1 MFDNKRGPWVNV
13 GFIGIFFAIAIS
25 MFIVYLNQKQF
36 KTINQNASF
45 TITNNK
51 NISRDFEK
59 LRSTKTYT
67 RSAESKLNSAIAE
80 KSAEIEAVNLNSK
93 TTKNMV
99 NSKNNKKSSDN
110 GMLNHLKKELQHQVN
125 LMPHPTSN

>member
-1 MFDNKRGPWVNV
+1 MFDNKRSHWVTV

-25 MFIVYLNQKQF
+25 MFTGYLNQEQF

-45 TITNNK
+45 KVTNNK

-59 LRSTKTYT
+59 LRNTTTYT
-67 RSAESKLNSAIAE
+67 RSAEAKLNSAIAE
-80 KSAEIEAVNLNSK
+80 KSAEIEAISLTGQTTKNTANSK
-93 TTKNMV
+93 T
-99 NSKNNKKSSDN
+99 NKKSSDN

-125 LMPHPTSN
+125 LMPHP

>member
-1 MFDNKRGPWVNV
+1 MFDNKRSPYVIV

-25 MFIVYLNQKQF
+25 VFTVYLNQEQF

-45 TITNNK
+45 KVTNNK
-51 NISRDFEK
+51 NISRDFDT
-59 LRSTKTYT
+59 LRHTKTYT

-80 KSAEIEAVNLNSK
+80 KSAEIEAANLNDK
-93 TTKNMV
+93 TEKNKI
-99 NSKNNKKSSDN
+99 NSKNHKKSSDK
-110 GMLNHLKKELQHQVN
+110 GKLNHLKKELQHQVN